1 MGAVDGGRRKAV
13 DRASAAQVEISG
25 VSGRV
30 TMKFPPFHGGNTEFE
45 ISYGTPSISNIYNR
59 SAEIGV
65 PLVSRA
71 SDWFSPIAPG
81 VIAWPYNA

>member
-30 TMKFPPFHGGNTEFE
+30 TMKFPPFHGGNT
-45 ISYGTPSISNIYNR
+45 SSNLVRDAKYIKLFTIDR
-59 SAEIGV
+59 LK
-65 PLVSRA
+65 LVSRLC
-71 SDWFSPIAPG
+71 PG
-81 VIAWPYNA
+81 HPTGLVR